1 MKEIITEI
9 CKKHKITR
17 SKLAEDLGISRTT
30 LWRLEKN
37 ETAAIPKLFNKYIKE
52 CIQNK

>member
-9 CKKHKITR
+9 CKKNKITR
-17 SKLAEDLGISRTT
+17 SKLAEELGISRTT

-37 ETAAIPKLFNKYIKE
+37 DTAPVPTLFNRYIKE
-52 CIQNK
+52 IVQGK

>member
-9 CKKHKITR
+9 CKKHRITR
-17 SKLAEDLGISRTT
+17 SELAEELGISRTT

-37 ETAAIPKLFNKYIKE
+37 ETAPIPKLFNKYIKE
-52 CIQNK
+52 VIQGK